1 MPGLRLVLLLR
12 STAREKGVRIVA
24 HHAARREQILEEEL
38 GCIVTPTSCVLLEE
52 LVLERVVLSV
62 SGSTSTAGPY
72 HAYLGRHLLL
82 LLLMA
87 LWLLAYAIDGHGA
100 VDLRLSIASK

>member
-24 HHAARREQILEEEL
+24 HHAARREQVLEEEL
-38 GCIVTPTSCVLLEE
+38 GCIVTPTSCVLLLKE
-52 LVLERVVLSV
+52 LVLERVVLCV

-82 LLLMA
+82 LLS
-87 LWLLAYAIDGHGA
+87 LWLLAYAIDGHSA
-100 VDLRLSIASK
+100 MDLRLSIAPK

>member
-62 SGSTSTAGPY
+62 SGSTSPGPY

-82 LLLMA
+82 LLLG

-100 VDLRLSIASK
+100 MNLRLSIASK